1 MGPSG
6 LIISVFILIF
16 LSTFFSLAETAIVS
30 TPEEKIFKM
39 EQDGSVRAKSAMKIL
54 SNKEKII
61 SIALLCDNL
70 VNIAASSLSAVF
82 FAEQFG
88 EFDEVGIL
96 LSTIIMTILVFV
108 FGEVLPKMVALR
120 QPTKITLF
128 VTPIFL
134 LLWKLL
140 YPVIWLVNLIT
151 GKLVSILKIKSEE
164 DTDNADSSI
173 LGAVE
178 MYHQKGM
185 LENDEKE
192 MLSGVLHLDNIDM
205 KDIMTHRSDMFAIDI
220 NEDINTIVQQVM
232 STTFTKIPVYDK
244 SDDKIVGYL
253 KAIDLMRELHKQN
266 NDVNKIDLRS
276 LLIKPWYLPG
286 DSSIGKHLQ
295 EFKDKGNTI
304 AFVVDEYG
312 GLMGIA
318 TLEDVLEEIVGDI
331 NSDEGDNKNID
342 VVENKDGSFS
352 VEADM
357 NLLDLNDKIQ
367 SKFEDKEVS
376 TIGGFLLNKIEKIPS
391 KGENFDI
398 EGYKF
403 EILDATATSIEKI
416 KISKID
422 NNIHITENQTN
433 ANKEESWQ
441 IVSKNEK

>member
-266 NDVNKIDLRS
+266 NDAKKINIRS
-276 LLIKPWYLPG
+276 LLVKPWYLPG

-331 NSDEGDNKNID
+331 NSDDDDNKNID

-391 KGENFDI
+391 KGESFDI

-422 NNIHITENQTN
+422 SNVHVIDNSSADTQDS
-433 ANKEESWQ
+433 KKD
-441 IVSKNEK
+441 SKNEK